1 MKSII
6 LALAL
11 ILLPAVALGQQRH
24 VRIHVG
30 ATVVQPAVV
39 PGHVHVVPH
48 RNHYHRYVCPPRVV
62 YPPVYVHPTPYTVP
76 YWGGY
81 NYYPYGS
88 YYYYQN
94 RGTGIFLQVR

>member
-6 LALAL
+6 LAIAL
-11 ILLPAVALGQQRH
+11 ILMPAMAFGQQRH
-24 VRIHVG
+24 VRVHIG
-30 ATVVQPAVV
+30 TQVVQPAVV
-39 PGHVHVVPH
+39 PGHIHVVPH
-48 RNHYHRYVCPPRVV
+48 HNHHHRYVCPPRVV
-62 YPPVYVHPTPYTVP
+62 YPPIYVHPTPYTLP

-88 YYYYQN
+88 HFYYQN